1 MCLAQISRIK
11 NIVLISV
18 CKRKS
23 EYESETKIF
32 YYTESEEVSEVHFL
46 NTNNFKNVSISF

>member
-1 MCLAQISRIK
+1 MSRIK

-18 CKRKS
+18 CKKKS

-46 NTNNFKNVSISF
+46 NVNNF

>member
-32 YYTESEEVSEVHFL
+32 YTESEEVSEVHFL
-46 NTNNFKNVSISF
+46 NTNNF